1 MFTQNQPS
9 YSQVFANGEY
19 KIFSS
24 DHWLPGGLCGSIAG
38 ALPQQEVDK
47 CHDKLM

>member
-1 MFTQNQPS
+1 MGNT
-9 YSQVFANGEY
+9 
-19 KIFSS
+19 KFSLVTTGYQGVS
-24 DHWLPGGLCGSIAG
+24 NRLYGSIAG